1 MAQETAGPRSRILA
15 VATELFYRHGINTT
29 GIAEVADR
37 AGVSKRTLY
46 QLFPGKDL
54 LVAAYLDGIAATTE
68 RDTGDG
74 NNEYK
79 LFDLALSPRERLLGL
94 FDRPAPVARYRGC
107 PFHDAAVE
115 LAGLDHPGL
124 PLVIEHKHGILR
136 RLIDTARQAG
146 ATDPDLLGRQVAV
159 LFEGAMALSTSL
171 NSTEAFDFARTAA
184 VVLLDAA
191 LPA

>member
-1 MAQETAGPRSRILA
+1 MTQEAISPRSRILA
-15 VATELFYRHGINTT
+15 AATDLFYRQGINTT

-54 LVAAYLDGIAATTE
+54 LVAAYLDGITATTE

-79 LFDLALSPRERLLGL
+79 LFDTALSPHERLVGL
-94 FDRPAPVARYRGC
+94 FDRPGLVARYRGC

-115 LAGLDHPGL
+115 LAEPDHPGL
-124 PLVIEHKHGILR
+124 PLVIEHKHRILR
-136 RLIDTARQAG
+136 QIIDTARQAG
-146 ATDPDLLGRQVAV
+146 APDPDLLGRQLAV

-171 NSTEAFDFARTAA
+171 NSTEAFDFARSAA
-184 VVLLDAA
+184 EALLDGA